1 MQKIIPFK
9 QEKDFKD
16 SVFEITSISLEHTLH
31 KEKDNLIT
39 GEFLVSG
46 DYKVVETSSVIDTF
60 SFRFPFDIHLDE
72 KYDLDKIQIDIDD
85 FYYEIKNN
93 KSLVVNIDVL
103 LDKIE
108 EKEILDRNLEEE
120 KVSEKINFVP
130 VEREV
135 FDITKEETEETENP
149 VIIKETKQELI
160 IDEKNDNI
168 NRNNLNKSAS
178 TNNEDITSIFDNVEN
193 SSKSSIYKVYIVRE
207 EDTLMTIMEN
217 YNITKDK
224 LEKYNNLKEIKR
236 GDKIIIPCE

>member
-108 EKEILDRNLEEE
+108 EKEIMDRNLEEV
-120 KVSEKINFVP
+120 KVNENSDIVP

-135 FDITKEETEETENP
+135 FDIKKEEAEELENP
-149 VIIKETKQELI
+149 VIIKDTKQELI
-160 IDEKNDNI
+160 IDNKNDNV
-168 NRNNLNKSAS
+168 NRNDLNKIN
-178 TNNEDITSIFDNVEN
+178 TINNEELASIFDDVKD
-193 SSKSSIYKVYIVRE
+193 SSQSATYKVYIVRE

-217 YNITKDK
+217 YNVTKEN

>member
-108 EKEILDRNLEEE
+108 EKEIMDRNLEEE
-120 KVSEKINFVP
+120 KVNENGDIVP
-130 VEREV
+130 VERDV
-135 FDITKEETEETENP
+135 FDIKKEEAEELENP

-160 IDEKNDNI
+160 IDNKNDNI
-168 NRNNLNKSAS
+168 NRNDLNKIN
-178 TNNEDITSIFDNVEN
+178 TINNEELASIFDDVKD
-193 SSKSSIYKVYIVRE
+193 SSQSATYKVYIVRE

-217 YNITKDK
+217 YNVTKET

>member
-108 EKEILDRNLEEE
+108 EKEIMDRNLEEE
-120 KVSEKINFVP
+120 KVNENGDIVP
-130 VEREV
+130 VERDV
-135 FDITKEETEETENP
+135 FDIKKEEAEELENP

-160 IDEKNDNI
+160 IDNKNDNI
-168 NRNNLNKSAS
+168 NRNDLNKIN
-178 TNNEDITSIFDNVEN
+178 TINNEELASIFDDVKN
-193 SSKSSIYKVYIVRE
+193 SSQSATYKVYIVRE

-217 YNITKDK
+217 YNVTKET

>member
-108 EKEILDRNLEEE
+108 EKEIMDRNLEEV
-120 KVSEKINFVP
+120 KVNENSDIVP

-135 FDITKEETEETENP
+135 FDIKKEEAEELENP
-149 VIIKETKQELI
+149 VIIKDTKQELI
-160 IDEKNDNI
+160 IDNKNDNV
-168 NRNNLNKSAS
+168 NRNDLNKIN
-178 TNNEDITSIFDNVEN
+178 TINNEELASIFDDVKN
-193 SSKSSIYKVYIVRE
+193 SSQSATYKVYIVRE

-217 YNITKDK
+217 YNVTKET

>member
-108 EKEILDRNLEEE
+108 EKEIIDRNIIED
-120 KVSEKINFVP
+120 SEKEDLKS
-130 VEREV
+130 VEREI
-135 FDITKEETEETENP
+135 FDINKEESINP
-149 VIIKETKQELI
+149 VIIKDSKEELI
-160 IDEKNDNI
+160 IDNKENISRKEFNEEKI
-168 NRNNLNKSAS
+168 S
-178 TNNEDITSIFDNVEN
+178 NNEDITNIFDDVKSN
-193 SSKSSIYKVYIVRE
+193 SQNSIYKVYIVRE

-217 YNITKDK
+217 YKITKEK
-224 LEKYNNLKEIKR
+224 LEKYNNLNDIKR

>member
-72 KYDLDKIQIDIDD
+72 KYDLEKIQIDIDD

-108 EKEILDRNLEEE
+108 EKEIMDRNLEEV
-120 KVSEKINFVP
+120 KVNENSDFVP

-135 FDITKEETEETENP
+135 FDIKKEEAEELENP
-149 VIIKETKQELI
+149 VIIKDTKQELI
-160 IDEKNDNI
+160 IDNKNDNV
-168 NRNNLNKSAS
+168 NRNDLNKIN
-178 TNNEDITSIFDNVEN
+178 TINNEELASIFDDVKN
-193 SSKSSIYKVYIVRE
+193 SSQSATYKVYIVRE

-217 YNITKDK
+217 YNVTKEN